1 MEYQDNLKS
10 INIGLLGHIDH
21 GKTAIARVLS
31 EIISTAGLD
40 KHRQAQERGVSI
52 DIGITS
58 FILDETYLIT
68 LVDAPG
74 HADLIRSVVAAS
86 NIIDGAIVVIAADE
100 GPKIQTGEHLLIL
113 ESFDVNNILI
123 ALNKIDLVSDEIIE
137 SRIKNI
143 RRILKNTPFLNAPI
157 VPVSAESN
165 IGFDKLRDELY
176 KMLKNPI
183 RNIDEAFKMPID
195 HAFKIKGAGTV
206 MTGTI
211 VRGKISVGDVIEIMP
226 IKVER
231 KVKSIQIFRKSQSE
245 ASAGQRIGI
254 SVIKLPPEKVSRG
267 FYACKPDS
275 LSISDKIIIKGR
287 INTLFNR
294 GLQPKLQVHL
304 TIGMPTVSGLI
315 YPFEI
320 INKRYILKENIL
332 KGDSFNAYVELTEK
346 TTVEKGMPILISR
359 LDIEPTN
366 LRIVASG
373 EISSIPSKK
382 PDFYKIKTKEGHI
395 RNLDRKEGIVVEGFS
410 DNIIG
415 AETYIGK
422 KVETESGIKGEIID
436 TFGTKGSVLIK
447 FHEVPK
453 LNEKIFLKKI
463 RSYKI

>member
-1 MEYQDNLKS
+1 MDQDNLIP

-21 GKTAIARVLS
+21 GKTALARVLS
-31 EIISTAGLD
+31 ETISTAGLD
-40 KHRQAQERGVSI
+40 KHKQAQERGISI

-58 FILDETYLIT
+58 FILDDKYLIT

-113 ESFDVNNILI
+113 ESFDVDNVLI
-123 ALNKIDLVSDEIIE
+123 ALNKTDLVSKETII
-137 SRIKNI
+137 SRIEKI
-143 RRILKNTPFLNAPI
+143 RNLLKNTPFSKAPI
-157 VPVSAESN
+157 IPVSAETN
-165 IGFDKLRDELY
+165 QGFEVLKKELY
-176 KMLKNPI
+176 KMLKKPK
-183 RNIDEAFKMPID
+183 RDFSGPFKMPLD
-195 HAFKIKGAGTV
+195 HAFKIRGAGTV

-211 VRGKISVGDVIEIMP
+211 VRGKVNVGDTIEIMP

-231 KVKSIQIFRKSQSE
+231 KVKTIQIFRKNKSK
-245 ASAGQRIGI
+245 AAAGQRVGI
-254 SVIKLPPEKVSRG
+254 SIIKISPEKISRG
-267 FYACKPDS
+267 FYACEPDS
-275 LSISDKIIIKGR
+275 LSISDRIIIKGR
-287 INTLFNR
+287 INNLFDK
-294 GLQPKLQVHL
+294 GLQTKLQVHL

-320 INKRYILKENIL
+320 INGKYILKDKIL
-332 KGDSFNAYVELTEK
+332 KGDEFISFVKLTEK
-346 TTVEKGMPILISR
+346 TTVEKGMPVLISR

-373 EISSIPSKK
+373 NIHSIPSDDPK
-382 PDFYKIKTKEGHI
+382 FYKMKIKKGMV

-422 KVETESGIKGEIID
+422 NVETKTGIKGKIID

-447 FHEVPK
+447 FDKKPK
-453 LNEKIFLKKI
+453 LDEQVILKKL
-463 RSYKI
+463 RSHKI